1 MFIFIS
7 LAPEHWLVSGWIVIT
22 LLLSITQVEVLIDI
36 VMETGKYHIYELFV
50 ISIVG
55 ISYLWIFIS
64 AIAVIE
70 KIWLIF

>member
-7 LAPEHWLVSGWIVIT
+7 LAPEHWIVSGWIVIT

-36 VMETGKYHIYELFV
+36 VMETGKYHIYEF
-50 ISIVG
+50 SIVG